1 MPYSK
6 AWRSAMYPDFRD
18 QGAYIDYKATKEI
31 LHRMKENIA
40 NPSTPNELYESMLEQ
55 KKRVYLWSEKKQAEL
70 LKMSLRLYEHSEY
83 LAEEDISANRS
94 IALASLS
101 GGVTKHLPPRE
112 ARLIAD
118 AIMHELLRFV
128 ECRNLN
134 TDTMEHIIGRMYRY
148 AVLGPTGDRWKN
160 LYVEYNYDTIS
171 VEEIFCH
178 LSRVY
183 DRVTQ
188 TEERISA
195 KGKLSIPTGAEGS
208 QVFDRRSVKYWVHP
222 QDLPFVIARIIP
234 HLPLSTFKDTYVECK
249 EKGVPFRLFSPVS
262 SVYYDNNKFLFYHR
276 RLERIEGSTLI
287 RMRWYSDT
295 YAEDWNAVGENDNV
309 FMEIKVHHEA
319 WSGERSNKRRFAIKE
334 KEVDAFVHAQL
345 SLLPA
350 VEKLKR
356 KNASEAEQEKFKSLA
371 TEILSKIHAYELK
384 PALRTQCGRAA
395 FQRGADQT
403 VRVSIDTDLR
413 MSAEDFGL
421 DHHWRYTGGDSPVSH
436 FPYAVVEIKL
446 QCAENERIAPWIEEL
461 MGCRF
466 MESIPKFSKYAHGI
480 ASLYGHTSF
489 INMVP
494 YWMHQL
500 DIDIRAS
507 TKPETCH
514 WDPTVG
520 LAAGC
525 LERTADRVVFGTN
538 PAQTQTV
545 GASEAQFMP
554 RTDYA
559 KIYQQLLRSIQHE
572 EESGTSS
579 RNASFKQPPSVL
591 VDGVNS
597 SIDAPAPAAA
607 SVATAAAAAPDA
619 AEEDKKQHNNHN
631 SSSQQILGN
640 DAKMSNAAP
649 TPPPI
654 AAPVA
659 QYSIDRRHAAY
670 TTFHLYPY
678 TETGTEPLCYDPKDT
693 RNAAATVFFGKIPW
707 QTGKRIK
714 VPQKYDPKTL
724 LTSERYMVKWMA
736 LATQLGLLGLASIRF
751 GKGLFLPQDVA
762 HHSPFWQGQFHVI
775 IGVSMVVLSLLTLL
789 YAYISFKARARR
801 VYARRKIRYDDVV
814 GPTWLSFI
822 LALSFVVIVMTHI
835 ARRYG
840 PMLTGSDSF

>member
-18 QGAYIDYKATKEI
+18 QGAYVDYKATKDI

-40 NPSTPNELYESMLEQ
+40 NPSTPDELYASLLEQ
-55 KKRVYLWSEKKQAEL
+55 KMRVYEWCKCKQAEL
-70 LKMSLRLYEHSEY
+70 LELSLRLYDCSKY
-83 LAEEDISANRS
+83 LTEEELLTNRS
-94 IALASLS
+94 ITLCNVPKGTAKRLL
-101 GGVTKHLPPRE
+101 PRE

-118 AIMHELLRFV
+118 AIVHELLRFV

-134 TDTMEHIIGRMYRY
+134 TDTIEHIIGRMYRY

-160 LYVEYNYDTIS
+160 IYIEYDYDQVS
-171 VEEIFCH
+171 VEEIFYL

-183 DRVTQ
+183 DCVKQ
-188 TEERISA
+188 TEARISA
-195 KGKLSIPTGAEGS
+195 KGKLSIPSGAEGS
-208 QVFDRRSVKYWVHP
+208 QVFDRRSVKYWVHL

-234 HLPLSTFKDTYVECK
+234 HLPLSTFRDTYEASK
-249 EKGVPFRLFSPVS
+249 DKGVPFRLFSPIS

-276 RLERIEGSTLI
+276 RLERVEGSTLI

-295 YAEDWNAVGENDNV
+295 YAEDWNALQEDDNV

-356 KNASEAEQEKFKSLA
+356 KNASEEELEKFKSLA
-371 TEILSKIHAYELK
+371 TEILSKIHAYDLK
-384 PALRTQCGRAA
+384 PVLRTQCGRAA

-421 DHHWRYTGGDSPVSH
+421 DHHWRYTGGDAPVSH
-436 FPYAVVEIKL
+436 FPYAVVEVKL

-461 MGCRF
+461 MGCRY
-466 MESIPKFSKYAHGI
+466 MESVPKFSKYAHGI

-507 TKPETCH
+507 TKPEVH
-514 WDPTVG
+514 LWDPTVG

-525 LERTADRVVFGTN
+525 LERTADRVIFGTN

-545 GASEAQFMP
+545 GASEAQFLP
-554 RTDYA
+554 RMDYA
-559 KIYQQLLRSIQHE
+559 KVYRRVLRSLQHE
-572 EESGTSS
+572 ADNAAESSTNTSMVAAWKTSS
-579 RNASFKQPPSVL
+579 FNAAEGVA
-591 VDGVNS
+591 DGKSGKRWAGAGQGAAVS
-597 SIDAPAPAAA
+597 ATSIGAG
-607 SVATAAAAAPDA
+607 AAPPG
-619 AEEDKKQHNNHN
+619 
-631 SSSQQILGN
+631 LL
-640 DAKMSNAAP
+640 
-649 TPPPI
+649 
-654 AAPVA
+654 PVV
-659 QYSIDRRHAAY
+659 QYPVDRRHMAY

-678 TETGTEPLCYDPKDT
+678 SESGTESLCYDPKDGKNT
-693 RNAAATVFFGKIPW
+693 AAQVFYGKIPW

-724 LTSERYMVKWMA
+724 LTSERYMVKWMQ
-736 LATQLGLLGLASIRF
+736 LATQFGLLGLASIRF
-751 GKGLFLPQDVA
+751 GKGLFLPQDIA
-762 HHSPFWQGQFHVI
+762 HNSPFWQDNFHVVLGI
-775 IGVSMVVLSLLTLL
+775 VMVIVALLTLV
-789 YAYISFKARARR
+789 YAYVGFKARSRR

-814 GPTWLSFI
+814 GPTLLTFFLAVSFI
-822 LALSFVVIVMTHI
+822 GVVLTHI

>member
-6 AWRSAMYPDFRD
+6 AWRSAIYPDFRD
-18 QGAYIDYKATKEI
+18 QGAYVDYKATKDI

-40 NPSTPNELYESMLEQ
+40 NPSTPDELYASLLSQ
-55 KKRVYLWSEKKQAEL
+55 KMRVYEWCERKQEEL
-70 LKMSLRLYEHSEY
+70 LKMSLRLYECSKY
-83 LAEEDISANRS
+83 LTEEEVLTNWS
-94 IALASLS
+94 ITLASAPKDKGKRL
-101 GGVTKHLPPRE
+101 LPRE

-118 AIMHELLRFV
+118 AIVHELLRFV

-134 TDTMEHIIGRMYRY
+134 TDTIEHIIGRMYRY

-160 LYVEYNYDTIS
+160 IYVEYDYDQIS
-171 VEEIFCH
+171 VEEVFLL

-183 DRVTQ
+183 DCVKQ

-195 KGKLSIPTGAEGS
+195 KGKLSIPTGSEGS
-208 QVFDRRSVKYWVHP
+208 QVFDRRSVKYWVHL

-234 HLPLSTFKDTYVECK
+234 HLPLSTFKDTYQECK
-249 EKGVPFRLFSPVS
+249 TAGIPFRLFSPVS
-262 SVYYDNNKFLFYHR
+262 SVYYDNNKFLLYHR

-295 YAEDWNAVGENDNV
+295 YSEDWNALQEDDNV

-350 VEKLKR
+350 LEKLKR
-356 KNASEAEQEKFKSLA
+356 KNASEEEQEKFKSLA
-371 TEILSKIHAYELK
+371 TEILSKIHAYDLK
-384 PALRTQCGRAA
+384 PVLRTQCGRAA
-395 FQRGADQT
+395 FQRGADQK
-403 VRVSIDTDLR
+403 VRVSIDTGLH

-436 FPYAVVEIKL
+436 FPYAVVEVKL
-446 QCAENERIAPWIEEL
+446 QCTENERIAPWIEEL
-461 MGCRF
+461 MGCRY
-466 MESIPKFSKYAHGI
+466 MESVPKFSKYAHGI

-489 INMVP
+489 ISMVP
-494 YWMHQL
+494 YWIHQL
-500 DIDIRAS
+500 NIDIRAS
-507 TKPETCH
+507 TKPEVH
-514 WDPTVG
+514 LWDPTMG

-525 LERTADRVVFGTN
+525 LERTADRLIFGTN

-545 GASEAQFMP
+545 GASEAQFLP

-559 KIYQQLLRSIQHE
+559 KIYQRVLRILQHDANRAA
-572 EESGTSS
+572 ESSA
-579 RNASFKQPPSVL
+579 NASMVAASTTNSVGV
-591 VDGVNS
+591 VDGVADGKANKS
-597 SIDAPAPAAA
+597 MKEGAQGAEMS
-607 SVATAAAAAPDA
+607 ATSAGAGGA
-619 AEEDKKQHNNHN
+619 Q
-631 SSSQQILGN
+631 LGLF
-640 DAKMSNAAP
+640 
-649 TPPPI
+649 
-654 AAPVA
+654 PVV
-659 QYSIDRRHAAY
+659 QYPVDRRHMAY

-678 TETGTEPLCYDPKDT
+678 SESGTEPLCYDPKDGK
-693 RNAAATVFFGKIPW
+693 NAFAQVFYGKIPW

-724 LTSERYMVKWMA
+724 LTSERYMAKWMQ
-736 LATQLGLLGLASIRF
+736 LATEFGLLGLSSIQF

-762 HHSPFWQGQFHVI
+762 NYSPFWKDNFHVVT
-775 IGVSMVVLSLLTLL
+775 GVVMVVIALLTQV
-789 YAYISFKARARR
+789 YAYVAFKARSRR

-814 GPTWLSFI
+814 SPTLLTFF
-822 LALSFVVIVMTHI
+822 LAVSFVVIAMTHV

>member
-1 MPYSK
+1 
-6 AWRSAMYPDFRD
+6 MYPDFRD
-18 QGAYIDYKATKEI
+18 QGAYVDYKATKDI

-40 NPSTPNELYESMLEQ
+40 NPSTPDELYASLLEQ
-55 KKRVYLWSEKKQAEL
+55 KMRVYKWCECKQAEL
-70 LKMSLRLYEHSEY
+70 LTLSLRLYECSKY
-83 LAEEDISANRS
+83 LTEEEVVTNRS
-94 IALASLS
+94 ITLS
-101 GGVTKHLPPRE
+101 SQPKSTPKRLLPRE

-134 TDTMEHIIGRMYRY
+134 TDTIEHIIGRMYRY

-160 LYVEYNYDTIS
+160 IYIEYDYDQIS
-171 VEEIFCH
+171 VEEVFCL

-183 DRVTQ
+183 DRVKQ
-188 TEERISA
+188 TEDRISA
-195 KGKLSIPTGAEGS
+195 KGKLSIPTDAEGS
-208 QVFDRRSVKYWVHP
+208 QVFDRRSVKYWVHL

-234 HLPLSTFKDTYVECK
+234 HLPLSTFKDTYKESK
-249 EKGVPFRLFSPVS
+249 EKRVPFRLFSPVS

-295 YAEDWNAVGENDNV
+295 YAEDWNALQENDNV

-356 KNASEAEQEKFKSLA
+356 RNASEAEQEAFKSLS
-371 TEILSKIHAYELK
+371 TEILSKIHAYDLK
-384 PALRTQCGRAA
+384 PVLRTQCGRAA

-461 MGCRF
+461 MGCRY
-466 MESIPKFSKYAHGI
+466 MESVPKFSKYAHGI

-507 TKPETCH
+507 TKPEVH
-514 WDPTVG
+514 LWDPTMG

-525 LERTADRVVFGTN
+525 LERTADRLIFGTN

-545 GASEAQFMP
+545 GASEAQFLP

-559 KIYQQLLRSIQHE
+559 KIYQRVLRSLQHE
-572 EESGTSS
+572 AGGTAGNSGNTS
-579 RNASFKQPPSVL
+579 
-591 VDGVNS
+591 
-597 SIDAPAPAAA
+597 AAA
-607 SVATAAAAAPDA
+607 STT
-619 AEEDKKQHNNHN
+619 N
-631 SSSQQILGN
+631 SF
-640 DAKMSNAAP
+640 
-649 TPPPI
+649 I
-654 AAPVA
+654 AADGIADGKADKRTKDAGQGAVQPSLLPVV
-659 QYSIDRRHAAY
+659 QYSVDRRHMAY

-678 TETGTEPLCYDPKDT
+678 SENGTESLCYGLKDSK
-693 RNAAATVFFGKIPW
+693 NAAAQVFYGKIPW

-724 LTSERYMVKWMA
+724 LTSERYMVKWMQ
-736 LATQLGLLGLASIRF
+736 LATSFGLLGLTSIRF

-762 HHSPFWQGQFHVI
+762 NYSPFWQDNFHVVM
-775 IGVSMVVLSLLTLL
+775 GVVMVAIALLTLA
-789 YAYISFKARARR
+789 YAYIGFKARSRR

-814 GPTWLSFI
+814 GPTWLTFFV
-822 LALSFVVIVMTHI
+822 AVSFVVITMTHI

-840 PMLTGSDSF
+840 PMLTGSNSF

>member
-18 QGAYIDYKATKEI
+18 QGAYVDYKATKDI

-40 NPSTPNELYESMLEQ
+40 NPSTPDELYASLLEQ
-55 KKRVYLWSEKKQAEL
+55 KMRVYEWCERKQAEL
-70 LKMSLRLYEHSEY
+70 LTLSLRLYECSKY
-83 LAEEDISANRS
+83 LTEEEVVTNRS
-94 IALASLS
+94 ITLS
-101 GGVTKHLPPRE
+101 NQPKSAAKRLLPRE

-134 TDTMEHIIGRMYRY
+134 TDTIEHIIGRMYRY

-160 LYVEYNYDTIS
+160 IYVEYDYDQIS
-171 VEEIFCH
+171 VEEVFCH

-183 DRVTQ
+183 DRVKQ

-208 QVFDRRSVKYWVHP
+208 QVFDRRSVKYWVHL
-222 QDLPFVIARIIP
+222 QDLPFVIARIVP
-234 HLPLSTFKDTYVECK
+234 HLPLSTFKDTYKESK

-295 YAEDWNAVGENDNV
+295 YAEDWNALQEDDNV

-356 KNASEAEQEKFKSLA
+356 RNASEEEQEAFKSLSA
-371 TEILSKIHAYELK
+371 EILSKIHAYDLK
-384 PALRTQCGRAA
+384 PVLRTQCGRAA
-395 FQRGADQT
+395 FQRGADQR

-436 FPYAVVEIKL
+436 FPYAVVEVKL

-461 MGCRF
+461 MGCRY
-466 MESIPKFSKYAHGI
+466 MESVPKFSKYAHGI

-489 INMVP
+489 ISMVP

-507 TKPETCH
+507 TKPEVH
-514 WDPTVG
+514 LWDPTMG

-525 LERTADRVVFGTN
+525 LERTADRLIFGMN

-545 GASEAQFMP
+545 GASEAQFLP

-559 KIYQQLLRSIQHE
+559 KIYQRVLRSLQHE
-572 EESGTSS
+572 TDGTAESSA
-579 RNASFKQPPSVL
+579 N
-591 VDGVNS
+591 
-597 SIDAPAPAAA
+597 A
-607 SVATAAAAAPDA
+607 SVAASTTNSFTAVDCIADGKADKRTKDA
-619 AEEDKKQHNNHN
+619 GQGAVQPG
-631 SSSQQILGN
+631 LF
-640 DAKMSNAAP
+640 
-649 TPPPI
+649 
-654 AAPVA
+654 PVV
-659 QYSIDRRHAAY
+659 QYSVDRRHMAY

-678 TETGTEPLCYDPKDT
+678 SENGTEPLCYDPKDSK
-693 RNAAATVFFGKIPW
+693 NAAAQVFYGKIPW

-724 LTSERYMVKWMA
+724 LTSERYMVKWMQ
-736 LATQLGLLGLASIRF
+736 LATSFGLLGLTSIRF

-762 HHSPFWQGQFHVI
+762 HHSPFWQDNFHVVT
-775 IGVSMVVLSLLTLL
+775 GVVMVAIALLTLA
-789 YAYISFKARARR
+789 YAYIGFKARSRR

-814 GPTWLSFI
+814 GPTWLTFFVT
-822 LALSFVVIVMTHI
+822 ASFVAITMTHI

>member
-6 AWRSAMYPDFRD
+6 AWRSAMYPDLRD
-18 QGAYIDYKATKEI
+18 QGAYVDYKATKAI

-40 NPSTPNELYESMLEQ
+40 NPSTPDELYNSLLEQ
-55 KKRVYLWSEKKQAEL
+55 KKRVYLWCEKKQAEL
-70 LKMSLRLYEHSEY
+70 LKMSQRLYELSEC
-83 LAEEDISANRS
+83 LTEEDVSLNRS
-94 IALASLS
+94 IVMANFTRGAANY
-101 GGVTKHLPPRE
+101 LPPRE

-118 AIMHELLRFV
+118 SILYELLRFV

-134 TDTMEHIIGRMYRY
+134 TDTIEHIIGRMYRY
-148 AVLGPTGDRWKN
+148 AVLGPTGDRWKGIY
-160 LYVEYNYDTIS
+160 LEHNYDAIS
-171 VEEIFCH
+171 VEEVFCH

-183 DRVTQ
+183 DRVKQ

-195 KGKLSIPTGAEGS
+195 KGKERIRAGDAGA

-234 HLPLSTFKDTYVECK
+234 HLPLSTFKDTYK
-249 EKGVPFRLFSPVS
+249 ESKEAGVPFRLFSPVS

-295 YAEDWNAVGENDNV
+295 YAEDWNAVDENDNV

-345 SLLPA
+345 NLLPA
-350 VEKLKR
+350 VEKMKR
-356 KNASEAEQEKFKSLA
+356 KNASEEDQEKFKSLA

-384 PALRTQCGRAA
+384 PVLRTQCGRAA

-421 DHHWRYTGGDSPVSH
+421 GHHWRYTGGDSPVSH

-461 MGCRF
+461 MSCRY

-489 INMVP
+489 INIVP

-507 TKPETCH
+507 TKPETYH

-520 LAAGC
+520 LTAGC
-525 LERTADRVVFGTN
+525 LQRTADRIIFGTN

-545 GASEAQFMP
+545 GASEAQFMQ

-559 KIYQQLLRSIQHE
+559 KTYQQVLRSILRDE
-572 EESGTSS
+572 EGVSSASFSSTKPSAPSEAAALSEGVGTSTGHTNGPVTTKDS
-579 RNASFKQPPSVL
+579 KP
-591 VDGVNS
+591 DNS
-597 SIDAPAPAAA
+597 SALSHPLPAP
-607 SVATAAAAAPDA
+607 V
-619 AEEDKKQHNNHN
+619 
-631 SSSQQILGN
+631 
-640 DAKMSNAAP
+640 
-649 TPPPI
+649 
-654 AAPVA
+654 V

-670 TTFHLYPY
+670 TAFHLYPY

-693 RNAAATVFFGKIPW
+693 RNAAATVFYGKIPW

-724 LTSERYMVKWMA
+724 LTSERYMVKWMS
-736 LATQLGLLGLASIRF
+736 LATQFGLLGLASIRF

-762 HHSPFWQGQFHVI
+762 HHSPFWQSQFHVV
-775 IGVSMVVLSLLTLL
+775 IGVSLVMLALLTLL
-789 YAYISFKARARR
+789 YAYVSFKARARR

-814 GPTWLSFI
+814 GPTWLAFFVM
-822 LALSFVVIVMTHI
+822 LSFVAIVMTHI

>member
-1 MPYSK
+1 MPFSK
-6 AWRSAMYPDFRD
+6 AWRSAMFPDFRD
-18 QGAYIDYKATKEI
+18 QGAYVDYKATKDI

-40 NPSTPNELYESMLEQ
+40 NPSTPDELYASLLEQ
-55 KKRVYLWSEKKQAEL
+55 KRRVLEWCERKQAEL
-70 LKMSLRLYEHSEY
+70 LKMSLRLYECSEY
-83 LAEEDISANRS
+83 LTEEEDALTNRS
-94 IALASLS
+94 ITAASLNKS
-101 GGVTKHLPPRE
+101 ATRRLPPRE
-112 ARLIAD
+112 ARLVAD

-134 TDTMEHIIGRMYRY
+134 TDTIEHIIGRMYRY

-160 LYVEYNYDTIS
+160 IYVEYDYDQVS

-183 DRVTQ
+183 DRVKQ

-208 QVFDRRSVKYWVHP
+208 QVFDRRSVKYWVHL
-222 QDLPFVIARIIP
+222 QDLPFIIARIIP
-234 HLPLSTFKDTYVECK
+234 HLPLSTFKDTYKESK
-249 EKGVPFRLFSPVS
+249 EKGIPFRLFSPVS
-262 SVYYDNNKFLFYHR
+262 SVYYDNSKFLFYHR
-276 RLERIEGSTLI
+276 RLERVEGSTLI

-295 YAEDWNAVGENDNV
+295 YAEDWNALQEDDNV

-334 KEVDAFVHAQL
+334 KEVDAFVNAQL
-345 SLLPA
+345 SLMPA

-371 TEILSKIHAYELK
+371 TEILSKIHAYDLK
-384 PALRTQCGRAA
+384 PVLRTQCGRAA
-395 FQRGADQT
+395 FQRGADQS

-421 DHHWRYTGGDSPVSH
+421 DHHWRYSGGDSPVSH
-436 FPYAVVEIKL
+436 FPYAVVEVKL

-461 MGCRF
+461 MRCRY
-466 MESIPKFSKYAHGI
+466 MEGVPKFSKYAHGI

-507 TKPETCH
+507 TKPEVHH
-514 WDPTVG
+514 WDPTMG
-520 LAAGC
+520 LSAGC
-525 LERTADRVVFGTN
+525 FERTTDRVIFGTN

-545 GASEAQFMP
+545 GASEAQFLP

-559 KIYQQLLRSIQHE
+559 KIYQHVLRTLQNDADGGGGGSS
-572 EESGTSS
+572 SGGGAEKPT
-579 RNASFKQPPSVL
+579 NASVTSATSATSAAGAAGAADGKASKKAGKNASIAGQTGAAQPGL
-591 VDGVNS
+591 V
-597 SIDAPAPAAA
+597 
-607 SVATAAAAAPDA
+607 
-619 AEEDKKQHNNHN
+619 
-631 SSSQQILGN
+631 
-640 DAKMSNAAP
+640 
-649 TPPPI
+649 
-654 AAPVA
+654 PVV
-659 QYSIDRRHAAY
+659 QYSADRRHVAY
-670 TTFHLYPY
+670 TTFHIYPY
-678 TETGTEPLCYDPKDT
+678 TETGTESLCYDHKDG
-693 RNAAATVFFGKIPW
+693 RNAAAQVFYGKIPW

-724 LTSERYMVKWMA
+724 LTSERYMVKWVQ
-736 LATQLGLLGLASIRF
+736 LSTQFGLLGLASIRF
-751 GKGLFLPQDVA
+751 GRGLFLPQDVA
-762 HHSPFWQGQFHVI
+762 HHSPFWQGNFHVVMGLTMI
-775 IGVSMVVLSLLTLL
+775 SVALLTLA
-789 YAYISFKARARR
+789 YAYIGFKARSRR
-801 VYARRKIRYDDVV
+801 VYARRKIRYDDVI
-814 GPTWLSFI
+814 GPTWLTFFLTVSFI
-822 LALSFVVIVMTHI
+822 VIVMTHI

>member
-18 QGAYIDYKATKEI
+18 AGAYVDYKATKEI

-40 NPSTPNELYESMLEQ
+40 NPSTPDELYHSLLEQ
-55 KKRVYLWSEKKQAEL
+55 KKRVYRWCEAKQAEL
-70 LKMSLRLYEHSEY
+70 LRVSRRLYESSEY
-83 LAEEDISANRS
+83 LAEDEAASNRS
-94 IALASLS
+94 LGTASLARGAAKS
-101 GGVTKHLPPRE
+101 LPPRE

-118 AIMHELLRFV
+118 AIMQELLRFV

-134 TDTMEHIIGRMYRY
+134 TDTMDHIIGRMYRY

-160 LYVEYNYDTIS
+160 IYVEYNYDTIS
-171 VEEIFCH
+171 IEEVFCH

-195 KGKLSIPTGAEGS
+195 KGRESIRAGDVGS

-222 QDLPFVIARIIP
+222 QDLPFVIARIIQ
-234 HLPLSTFKDTYVECK
+234 HLPLSTFKDTYKDCK
-249 EKGVPFRLFSPVS
+249 DKGVPFRLFSPVS
-262 SVYYDNNKFLFYHR
+262 SVYYDNSKFLFYHR

-295 YAEDWNAVGENDNV
+295 YAEDWNAVEENENV

-371 TEILSKIHAYELK
+371 TEILSKIHAYDLK

-413 MSAEDFGL
+413 VSAEDFGL
-421 DHHWRYTGGDSPVSH
+421 DHHWRYTGGDSPVSR

-461 MGCRF
+461 MGCRY

-507 TKPETCH
+507 TKPETHH

-525 LERTADRVVFGTN
+525 LQRTGDRVIFGTN

-559 KIYQQLLRSIQHE
+559 KVYQQVLQSLLHDEDGGNS
-572 EESGTSS
+572 
-579 RNASFKQPPSVL
+579 ASVSATQPALAPA
-591 VDGVNS
+591 
-597 SIDAPAPAAA
+597 DAPAARNG
-607 SVATAAAAAPDA
+607 DA
-619 AEEDKKQHNNHN
+619 NGVPGH
-631 SSSQQILGN
+631 L
-640 DAKMSNAAP
+640 
-649 TPPPI
+649 I
-654 AAPVA
+654 AAPVV
-659 QYSIDRRHAAY
+659 QYSVDRRHAAY

-678 TETGTEPLCYDPKDT
+678 TETGTESLCYDPKDT
-693 RNAAATVFFGKIPW
+693 RNAAATVFYGKIPW

-724 LTSERYMVKWMA
+724 LTSERYMVKWMT
-736 LATQLGLLGLASIRF
+736 LATQLGLLGIASIRF

-762 HHSPFWQGQFHVI
+762 HHSPFWQGQFHVV
-775 IGVSMVVLSLLTLL
+775 IGVFMEVLALLTLL
-789 YAYISFKARARR
+789 YAYVGFMARARR
-801 VYARRKIRYDDVV
+801 VYARRKIRFDDVV
-814 GPTWLSFI
+814 GPTWLTFSI
-822 LALSFVVIVMTHI
+822 TLSFVLIVMTHI

>member
-18 QGAYIDYKATKEI
+18 QGAYVDYKATKEI

-40 NPSTPNELYESMLEQ
+40 NPSTPDELYNSLLEQ
-55 KKRVYLWSEKKQAEL
+55 KKRVYLWCEKKQAEL

-83 LAEEDISANRS
+83 LTEEDVSANRS

-101 GGVTKHLPPRE
+101 RGSAKYLPPRE

-134 TDTMEHIIGRMYRY
+134 TDTLEHIIGRMYRY

-160 LYVEYNYDTIS
+160 IYAEWNYDSIS
-171 VEEIFCH
+171 IEEIFCH

-208 QVFDRRSVKYWVHP
+208 QVFDRRSVKYWVHQ

-234 HLPLSTFKDTYVECK
+234 HLPLSTFKDTYREAR

-262 SVYYDNNKFLFYHR
+262 SVYYDNSKFLFYHR

-295 YAEDWNAVGENDNV
+295 YAEDWNAVDENDNV

-371 TEILSKIHAYELK
+371 TEILSKIHAYDLK

-461 MGCRF
+461 MGCRY

-507 TKPETCH
+507 TKPETHH

-525 LERTADRVVFGTN
+525 LQRSADRFIFGTN

-559 KIYQQLLRSIQHE
+559 KVYQKLLRSILRE
-572 EESGTSS
+572 EEGGDNSTTSTS
-579 RNASFKQPPSVL
+579 LQPSPTPADTPASA
-591 VDGVNS
+591 
-597 SIDAPAPAAA
+597 APALVESNNKGGSVAPTKDAKAAA
-607 SVATAAAAAPDA
+607 DDA
-619 AEEDKKQHNNHN
+619 IGA
-631 SSSQQILGN
+631 SQ
-640 DAKMSNAAP
+640 
-649 TPPPI
+649 PI
-654 AAPVA
+654 AAPVV
-659 QYSIDRRHAAY
+659 QYSVDRRHAAF
-670 TTFHLYPY
+670 TAFHLYPY
-678 TETGTEPLCYDPKDT
+678 TETGVEPLCYDPKDT
-693 RNAAATVFFGKIPW
+693 RNAAATVFYGKIPW

-724 LTSERYMVKWMA
+724 LTSERYMVKWMT
-736 LATQLGLLGLASIRF
+736 LGTQFGLLGLASIRF
-751 GKGLFLPQDVA
+751 GEGLFLPQDVA
-762 HHSPFWQGQFHVI
+762 HHSPFWQGQFHVV
-775 IGVSMVVLSLLTLL
+775 IGVTMVVLSLLTLL
-789 YAYISFKARARR
+789 YAYVGFKARARR

-814 GPTWLSFI
+814 GPTWLTFF
-822 LALSFVVIVMTHI
+822 LMVSFVVIVMTHI

>member
-6 AWRSAMYPDFRD
+6 AWRSAMYPDYRD
-18 QGAYIDYKATKEI
+18 QGAYVDYKATKEI

-40 NPSTPNELYESMLEQ
+40 NPSTPDELYASLLAQ
-55 KKRVYLWSEKKQAEL
+55 KKRVYEWCEAKQAEL
-70 LKMSLRLYEHSEY
+70 IKMALRLYEYSEY
-83 LAEEDISANRS
+83 LAEEDVSANRS
-94 IALASLS
+94 IAMASLS
-101 GGVTKHLPPRE
+101 RGTVKYLPPRE

-134 TDTMEHIIGRMYRY
+134 TDTIDHIIGRMYRY

-160 LYVEYNYDTIS
+160 IYAEFNYDAVS
-171 VEEIFCH
+171 VEEIFCL

-183 DRVTQ
+183 DRVKQ

-195 KGKLSIPTGAEGS
+195 KGKLSIPTGNEGS
-208 QVFDRRSVKYWVHP
+208 QVFDRRSVKYWVHQ
-222 QDLPFVIARIIP
+222 QDLPFIIARIIP
-234 HLPLSTFKDTYVECK
+234 HLPLSTFKDTYKDCK
-249 EKGVPFRLFSPVS
+249 ERGVPFRLFSPVS

-295 YAEDWNAVGENDNV
+295 YAEDWNALSENDNV

-345 SLLPA
+345 SLMPA

-371 TEILSKIHAYELK
+371 TEILSKIHAYDLK

-461 MGCRF
+461 MGCRY
-466 MESIPKFSKYAHGI
+466 MEGIPKFSKYAHGI

-507 TKPETCH
+507 TKPETHH

-525 LERTADRVVFGTN
+525 LQRSADRIIFGTN

-559 KIYQQLLRSIQHE
+559 KVYQQVLRSIQHE
-572 EESGTSS
+572 EEG
-579 RNASFKQPPSVL
+579 NASLSTPP
-591 VDGVNS
+591 
-597 SIDAPAPAAA
+597 
-607 SVATAAAAAPDA
+607 AAAAAESSA
-619 AEEDKKQHNNHN
+619 AATASGE
-631 SSSQQILGN
+631 SSSSGGKKKGAKGSPAPANGEAN
-640 DAKMSNAAP
+640 DNANTSSATDAP
-649 TPPPI
+649 LRPI
-654 AAPVA
+654 IAPVV
-659 QYSIDRRHAAY
+659 QYSVDRRHAAY

-693 RNAAATVFFGKIPW
+693 RNAAATVFYGKIPW

-724 LTSERYMVKWMA
+724 LTSERYMVKWVT
-736 LATQLGLLGLASIRF
+736 LATQFGLLGLASIRF

-762 HHSPFWQGQFHVI
+762 HHSPFWQGQFHVV
-775 IGVSMVVLSLLTLL
+775 IGVSMVCLALLTLV
-789 YAYISFKARARR
+789 YAYVGFKARARR

-814 GPTWLSFI
+814 GPTWLTFF
-822 LALSFVVIVMTHI
+822 LMVSFVVIVMTHI

-840 PMLTGSDSF
+840 PMLTGSDAF